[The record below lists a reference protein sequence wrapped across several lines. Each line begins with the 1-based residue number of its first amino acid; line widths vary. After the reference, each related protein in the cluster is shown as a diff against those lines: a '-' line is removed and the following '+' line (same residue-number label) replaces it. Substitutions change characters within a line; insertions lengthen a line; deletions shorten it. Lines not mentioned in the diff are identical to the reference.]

1 MYVCICH
8 ALTTEDVAQM
18 RDGRAKRGTGRTGRG
33 CGVCA
38 PRLRALLAFGP
49 TDAAA
54 TAEA

>member
-1 MYVCICH
+1 VYVCICH